1 MNESDSTRTWL
12 GTGWSF
18 PPEFNRRSRDVIM
31 VSEEEDIRQSLKIL
45 LSTAPGERIMNPAY
59 GCGLKL
65 LTFENISESTL
76 TEIQDVI
83 DRAVLFF
90 EPRIRVDTIEVDV
103 ENIYQGIINIRLN
116 YTIRITN
123 SRANMV
129 YPFYFQEGAG
139 PLS

>member
-1 MNESDSTRTWL
+1 MNGPDSARAWL

-18 PPEFNRRSRDVIM
+18 PPDFNRHARDVTM
-31 VSEEEDIRQSLKIL
+31 VSEEEDIRQSLEIL

-65 LTFENISESTL
+65 LTFENINESTL

-83 DRAVLFF
+83 ERAVLFY

-103 ENIYQGIINIRLN
+103 ENIYQGIITIHLD

-129 YPFYFQEGAG
+129 YPFYFQEGTG
-139 PLS
+139 PPT

>member
-1 MNESDSTRTWL
+1 MTQPDQPRAWL

-18 PPEFNRRSRDVIM
+18 PPEFDRHSKDVIM
-31 VSEEEDIRQSLKIL
+31 VSEEEDIKQSLEIL
-45 LSTAPGERIMNPAY
+45 LSTAPGERIMHPSY

-65 LTFENISESTL
+65 LTFENLTESTM

-83 DRAVLFF
+83 DRAILFF
-90 EPRIRVDTIEVDV
+90 EPRIRVGSIEVDI
-103 ENIYQGIINIRLN
+103 ENVSEGIINIEVN

-129 YPFYFQEGAG
+129 YPFYFQEGTG
-139 PLS
+139 PVA

>member
-1 MNESDSTRTWL
+1 MNGSDSARAWL

-18 PPEFNRRSRDVIM
+18 PPDFNRHARDVTM
-31 VSEEEDIRQSLKIL
+31 VSEEEDIRQSLEIL

-65 LTFENISESTL
+65 LTFENINESTL

-83 DRAVLFF
+83 ERAVLFY

-103 ENIYQGIINIRLN
+103 ENIYQGIITIHLD

-129 YPFYFQEGAG
+129 YPFYFQEGTG
-139 PLS
+139 PPT